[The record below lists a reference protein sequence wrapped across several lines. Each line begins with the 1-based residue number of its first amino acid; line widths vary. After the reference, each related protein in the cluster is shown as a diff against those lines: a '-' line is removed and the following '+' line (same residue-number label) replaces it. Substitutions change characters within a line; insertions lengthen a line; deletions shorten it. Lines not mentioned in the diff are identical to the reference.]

1 MAGGDKPLD
10 AVVLDTKVAEQGDSL
25 FPTEGGLAGFQG
37 KVVLSGYVA
46 NTFPADFQVSTEI
59 HVSARDKAHV
69 KDFDVEKQYKL
80 TIEEV

>member
-1 MAGGDKPLD
+1 MASGDKLLD
-10 AVVLDTKVAEQGDSL
+10 AVVLDAKQVDQGSDL
-25 FPTEGGLAGFQG
+25 FPAEGGLGGFQG
-37 KVVLSGYVA
+37 RVVLSGYVA
-46 NTFPADFQVSTEI
+46 NAFPNDLQVSAEI